1 MYTTKKLSLSL
12 NLFLRYLT
20 RYKPVDSALKP
31 DLKYTGFLIVRVD
44 RDKDLQTDIVRK
56 NVLTTRRTPSHY
68 RRGIS
73 PLKDSFEE
81 LLAEH
86 TSKLRRPK
94 RHLLSMNDPAYG
106 FSNYFKPVILQA
118 DTGKKSL
125 DILTAKT

>member
-44 RDKDLQTDIVRK
+44 RDKDLQTDLVRK

-68 RRGIS
+68 RRGIAN
-73 PLKDSFEE
+73 LKDSFEE

-86 TSKLRRPK
+86 APKLRRPK

-125 DILTAKT
+125 DII

>member
-31 DLKYTGFLIVRVD
+31 DLKYTGFLIVRVG
-44 RDKDLQTDIVRK
+44 RDKDLQTDLVRK
-56 NVLTTRRTPSHY
+56 NVLRTRRTPSHY
-68 RRGIS
+68 RRS
-73 PLKDSFEE
+73 TLKDSFEE

-86 TSKLRRPK
+86 APKIRRPK
-94 RHLLSMNDPAYG
+94 RHSLSTNDPAYG

-125 DILTAKT
+125 DII